1 MAAKDMREQIID
13 SARTIFSGFGF
24 RKTTMEDIALSLHKA
39 KSSIYY
45 YFGSKE
51 EIFEEVIRREYAY
64 LKDRLRAALAAE
76 DTPQGKLRA
85 YVLTRLRVL
94 LKVSNFYRA
103 ITSDYFS
110 YFGLIEKLR
119 KDYVLEEIRMF
130 TGILQEGIEKGI
142 FGIKN
147 VDITAHTMVTALKGL
162 EYDWATAEDSSE
174 LETHVRNILDMVLY
188 GIVAREG

>member
-1 MAAKDMREQIID
+1 MADKDMREQIIE
-13 SARTIFSGFGF
+13 SAKDIFSRFGF
-24 RKTTMEDIALSLHKA
+24 KKTTVDDIAHSIHKA

-64 LKDRLRAALAAE
+64 LKERLREALAAE
-76 DTPQGKLRA
+76 ESPEGRLRA

-94 LKVSNFYRA
+94 LKVSNFYGA

-119 KDYVLEEIRMF
+119 KDYVQEEIEVFRR
-130 TGILQEGIEKGI
+130 ILQEGVEKGA
-142 FGIKN
+142 FEIKN
-147 VDITAHTMVTALKGL
+147 TEITARTVITAMKGL
-162 EYDWATAEDSSE
+162 EYDWATTENASE
-174 LETHVRNILDMVLY
+174 LEKDVENILDMVLY
-188 GIVAREG
+188 GIVAR

>member
-1 MAAKDMREQIID
+1 MTDIDMREQIIE
-13 SARTIFSGFGF
+13 SAKDIFSRFGF
-24 RKTTMEDIALSLHKA
+24 KKTTVDDIAHSIHKA

-64 LKDRLRAALAAE
+64 LKNRLSKALAEE
-76 DTPQGKLRA
+76 DTPEGRLRA

-94 LKVSNFYRA
+94 LKLSNFYGA

-119 KDYVLEEIRMF
+119 KDYVQEEIEVFR
-130 TGILQEGIEKGI
+130 GILQEGVEKGT
-142 FGIKN
+142 FEIKSTEIAART
-147 VDITAHTMVTALKGL
+147 VITAMKGL
-162 EYDWATAEDSSE
+162 EYDWATTENASE
-174 LETHVRNILDMVLY
+174 LEKDVESILDMVLY
-188 GIVAREG
+188 GIVAR